1 MDAEQRGENH
11 TTNGAT
17 TTLRA
22 GVVCLR
28 QRLCARERARWSARL
43 SASRL
48 ARLERIA
55 SGAYAPTPAPHQR
68 PPHALIMSIEESLVR
83 AVALFKQAQYRQA
96 LEQYNALVR
105 RLETSPRAALA
116 ARVQCGLTPHPL
128 VGPTVHPRLGA
139 VLDQRAAT
147 HEKLGDL
154 GRALADSERLIAA
167 EPLSCKGYLRAAKC
181 LQLQARPVEAYKV
194 LQRGVYTIEA
204 AVARHGVAVPE
215 RLFGSLKAKYRALN
229 HELKRRPP
237 DRAKRP
243 RRLRDPFEYLPLEV
257 LSLIFTHLPL
267 RTTLALH
274 LVCRAWYAALTSI
287 AALYQTAVFKDRIE
301 KGEFVAGLQFL
312 LRVLRGLPRVR
323 VSMARFHKP
332 EQWADGVRLLSFQ
345 LAFRIEAFEL
355 RNPQVNVGELLGCLA
370 CSKPASTKVDPY
382 GLRPYALLKRLCLAV
397 SGETKYIP
405 YLLGLSAHLTE
416 LEITQL
422 AAAALGR
429 YLQTQLEC
437 VKDFFRLRIEC
448 SQLQK
453 FAFIGA
459 EGPPAVAP
467 SLLHMM
473 TQSPSQI
480 RSLTVVSQDLQQ
492 LALDFARMPHLEEVY
507 FENNANYSLSDF
519 VLGFTAVGAPLRK
532 LVFRER
538 DLNLQFDV
546 STMRNLEF
554 PRLSQLEL
562 LDVYGCNLTR
572 EGLYRLMACTETAKA
587 LTTLNIGNSRKL
599 SFQIDTIRH
608 RSQTTE
614 YLSISRMLQIAP
626 NLTRLY
632 LNEMDFDNFSAKM
645 FYRHLRDYGLAD
657 VKLKYID
664 LSFARVDGTGLMD
677 LFFVSA
683 TQGVTFTL
691 DELVLDGID
700 INHQTIQLLVARGYV
715 GKVSNDFRKSKWKE
729 FGKTTLIQ

>member
-1 MDAEQRGENH
+1 
-11 TTNGAT
+11 
-17 TTLRA
+17 
-22 GVVCLR
+22 
-28 QRLCARERARWSARL
+28 
-43 SASRL
+43 
-48 ARLERIA
+48 
-55 SGAYAPTPAPHQR
+55 
-68 PPHALIMSIEESLVR
+68 MSLEESLAQ

-105 RLETSPRAALA
+105 RLETSPRAASA

-128 VGPTVHPRLGA
+128 VGPTVHPRLGT

-147 HEKLGDL
+147 LEKLGDL
-154 GRALADSERLIAA
+154 SSALADSERVMAA

-204 AVARHGVAVPE
+204 AVARHGMAVPE
-215 RLFGSLKAKYRALN
+215 RLFASLKAKYRALN

-257 LSLIFTHLPL
+257 LSLIFTQLPL

-301 KGEFVAGLQFL
+301 RVEFVAGLQFL
-312 LRVLRGLPRVR
+312 QRVLRGLPRVR
-323 VSMARFHKP
+323 VSLARFHKP
-332 EQWADGVRLLSFQ
+332 EQWADAVRLLSFQ
-345 LAFRIEAFEL
+345 VAFRIEAFEL

-382 GLRPYALLKRLCLAV
+382 GLRPYALLKRLCLVV
-397 SGETKYIP
+397 SGETKYMP
-405 YLLGLSAHLTE
+405 YLLGISAHLTE

-422 AAAALGR
+422 ATPANGR
-429 YLQTQLEC
+429 YLQTQLAC
-437 VKDFFRLRIEC
+437 VKHFFKLRIEC
-448 SQLQK
+448 NQLQK
-453 FAFIGA
+453 FVFIGA
-459 EGPPAVAP
+459 EGPPATAP
-467 SLLHMM
+467 SLLRMM
-473 TQSPSQI
+473 TQSPSQL

-492 LALDFARMPHLEEVY
+492 LALDFSRMPHLEEVY
-507 FENNANYSLSDF
+507 FENNVNYSLSDF

-572 EGLYRLMACTETAKA
+572 EGLYRLMQACTKEAKV
-587 LTTLNIGNSRKL
+587 LTSLNIGNSRKL

-608 RSQTTE
+608 RSHTTE

-645 FYRHLRDYGLAD
+645 FYRDLRDYGLAA

-683 TQGVTFTL
+683 TQGVTFVL

-700 INHQTIQLLVARGYV
+700 INHLTIQLLVDRGYV